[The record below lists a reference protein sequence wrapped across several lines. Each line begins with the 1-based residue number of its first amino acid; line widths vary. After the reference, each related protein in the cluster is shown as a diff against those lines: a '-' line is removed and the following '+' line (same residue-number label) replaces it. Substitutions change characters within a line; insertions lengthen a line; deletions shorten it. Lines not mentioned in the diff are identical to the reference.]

1 MRPTL
6 GALSGRGLG
15 PRRVSGGFVL
25 AYSHHLRGMEPEW
38 AELSAAKGPFSA
50 PKTGQN
56 CRVLLGV
63 KRRRN
68 VGCYPRADTERTLLV
83 GGMAFPH
90 RLHDRPLSCRAGARW
105 LRQPL
110 TQTNV
115 FSRDQ
120 REQCGELCRHAA
132 TRCRLK
138 ACVRNTRA
146 TPPHAL
152 TITHTCPLAQ
162 APSPGITFGRP
173 LSVWRRRLN
182 ETRRHKTLRRVA
194 SLSARAWAKSAGW
207 SCREAT
213 ALRHGNLQPAG
224 CSGSTQTAAC
234 RPPPRHEQ
242 NEQI

>member
-63 KRRRN
+63 KRRRK

-83 GGMAFPH
+83 SGIVLPH
-90 RLHDRPLSCRAGARW
+90 RLHDRPLSCIAGARW
-105 LRQPL
+105 QRQPL

-115 FSRDQ
+115 LSRDQ
-120 REQCGELCRHAA
+120 REECGELCRHASM
-132 TRCRLK
+132 RCWLK
-138 ACVRNTRA
+138 ACVRNRRA
-146 TPPHAL
+146 TPLHAP
-152 TITHTCPLAQ
+152 TITRTCPCSSAQPSHHAWPAIIRLA
-162 APSPGITFGRP
+162 
-173 LSVWRRRLN
+173 
-182 ETRRHKTLRRVA
+182 TRTMK
-194 SLSARAWAKSAGW
+194 
-207 SCREAT
+207 
-213 ALRHGNLQPAG
+213 PAV
-224 CSGSTQTAAC
+224 TK
-234 RPPPRHEQ
+234 R
-242 NEQI
+242 